1 MHSLETCKR
10 YERERE
16 RERERKRELKK
27 DHLSDSNGD
36 ISSYLRH
43 DLSENV
49 VLMLDKFGRFLK
61 K

>member
-1 MHSLETCKR
+1 MQKI
-10 YERERE
+10 RERV
-16 RERERKRELKK
+16 REKRELKK

-36 ISSYLRH
+36 ISSYLKH

>member
-1 MHSLETCKR
+1 MQKI
-10 YERERE
+10 RERE
-16 RERERKRELKK
+16 RERERKRVLEN

-36 ISSYLRH
+36 ISSYLKH

-49 VLMLDKFGRFLK
+49 VLMLAKFGRFLK